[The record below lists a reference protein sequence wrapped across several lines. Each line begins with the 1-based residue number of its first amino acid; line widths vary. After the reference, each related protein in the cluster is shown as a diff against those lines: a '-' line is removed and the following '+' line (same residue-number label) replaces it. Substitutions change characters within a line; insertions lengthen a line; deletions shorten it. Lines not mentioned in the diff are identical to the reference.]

1 MGANG
6 DRSLPCE
13 PRAEECQEGV
23 KRFRRRVAI
32 LHDGDPDIAE
42 TRIAA
47 VGLLARE
54 IAARNDPQTSLAPQS
69 QRDRL
74 VATMHPDV
82 EQQKEHPARAAIAAT
97 APYDLNGE
105 IEF

>member
-1 MGANG
+1 MLRAWRRAENSVGANG
-6 DRSLPCE
+6 DLPCV
-13 PRAEECQEGV
+13 PSAEECHEAV

-54 IAARNDPQTSLAPQS
+54 IAARNDPPTRLAPQS

-74 VATMHPDV
+74 IATMRRNV
-82 EQQKEHPARAAIAAT
+82 EPQKEAPAR
-97 APYDLNGE
+97 
-105 IEF
+105 

>member
-1 MGANG
+1 MLRAWRRAEHSMGATA
-6 DRSLPCE
+6 DLSLPCV
-13 PRAEECQEGV
+13 PSAEECHEAV

-32 LHDGDPDIAE
+32 RHDGDPDIAE

-74 VATMHPDV
+74 AATMRRHV
-82 EQQKEHPARAAIAAT
+82 EAQKER
-97 APYDLNGE
+97 
-105 IEF
+105 